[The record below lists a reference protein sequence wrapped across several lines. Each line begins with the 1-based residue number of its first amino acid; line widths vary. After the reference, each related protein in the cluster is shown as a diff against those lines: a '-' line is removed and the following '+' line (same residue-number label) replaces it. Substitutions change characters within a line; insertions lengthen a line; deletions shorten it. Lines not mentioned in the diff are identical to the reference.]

1 MAASLQPNEA
11 AFSFQCV
18 LCDEDV
24 LGIPIP
30 VDIRCNY
37 VVCQQCGLDS
47 IVPMLLMAAESEYHF
62 PPRWGT
68 QMIFSER
75 FHHLLPSGFCKHYGQ
90 KMFEYTTPLA
100 ERIYCRAPKLKLGC
114 LRAPKECGHFLDRQ
128 ISTPYRGPGTP
139 FACFACDH
147 CSDYAYRSCA
157 HCGEVCST
165 PTPGLGGHKLPTCFT
180 FPHFLDHTCR
190 DLTSDRADDAL
201 EGHSRPRLSAMPQ
214 ATMQAPG
221 GAIVWL
227 QSVVLCKFGLQDIV
241 LRNMW
246 RRGQPRQW
254 SLESRQPVSAMEQA
268 WTAQRSI
275 RRPSGRRPR
284 SNHCS

>member
-1 MAASLQPNEA
+1 MGHSDDFQRAISSSTAFRILQTLR
-11 AFSFQCV
+11 S
-18 LCDEDV
+18 EDV
-24 LGIPIP
+24 RVHHSTG
-30 VDIRCNY
+30 
-37 VVCQQCGLDS
+37 
-47 IVPMLLMAAESEYHF
+47 
-62 PPRWGT
+62 GT
-68 QMIFSER
+68 Y
-75 FHHLLPSGFCKHYGQ
+75 LLPSTKTEAGMSEGTQGVRPFSRPSDQHTLC
-90 KMFEYTTPLA
+90 
-100 ERIYCRAPKLKLGC
+100 
-114 LRAPKECGHFLDRQ
+114 
-128 ISTPYRGPGTP
+128 GPGTP